1 MSVHIHQAVCPLDCP
16 DACSLKVT
24 VRDGKMI
31 SVTGDPNHPVTR
43 GAICNKVRHMPQRVH
58 HPQRVLTPLRR
69 TGAKGQGHFQPISW
83 DDAYDEIVHHF
94 HSVIEKYGAEA
105 ILPYSFYGNM
115 GELNA
120 EGMDRRFF
128 HRLGASRL
136 DRTICSVAGSA
147 GYKATMGDSIGTD
160 PEDTVNAKLMVVWGA
175 NLASTNMHQLLYANQ
190 ARKNGATIVH
200 IDVHRNRTG
209 QWADWFIPIRP
220 GTDGALALGLMH
232 VLFAENLVQRDF
244 LRLYT
249 TGFEELEHFV
259 QSAYPVAKV
268 AAITGVPEQDIVQLA
283 RMYGTTHPSLIRIGN
298 GLQHHDNGGMTVRT
312 ISCIPALTGAW
323 LHKGGGAI
331 KGNSGYARLNHSALE
346 RPDLMPHPLP
356 RTLSMNQLGDALLSS
371 ASPPVKALF
380 VYNSN
385 PAIVAPDILKVRSGL
400 QREDLFTV
408 VHDLFVTD
416 TARYA
421 DLVLPATSSFE
432 NRDLYTSYWH
442 LYLNLQE
449 PILPPQ
455 GEAKSNFTL
464 FKELAAHMGFA
475 DAAFQ
480 VTEEDMIR
488 EALLTN
494 NPYLQGITYEKLEE
508 QGWLKLQVPPFPE
521 ILKQGL
527 LTPSSKIELFSSTLQ
542 SIGLSPLPEYCPLPV
557 RNPSSESAEN
567 ALEGSVQSSD
577 VKSKQVESNVEESE
591 DGRFPLWFIS
601 SVNHHF
607 LNSTFGNVES
617 LQVPEQQPTL
627 TMHVDDATVRGIH
640 NHVNVRVWNQRGEIQ
655 LRAQVGN
662 DVLPGVVVTQGL
674 WWDDTSSGMQA
685 VNQLTS
691 QRLADMGGGA
701 TFFSTR
707 VEVAP
712 CP

>member
-1 MSVHIHQAVCPLDCP
+1 MMSLHIHRAVCPLDCP

-31 SVTGDPNHPVTR
+31 SVTGDPDHPVTR

-58 HPQRVLTPLRR
+58 HPHRVLTPLRR
-69 TGAKGQGHFQPISW
+69 TGAKGQGHFQSIPW
-83 DDAYDEIVHHF
+83 EDAYDEIVHHF
-94 HSVIEKYGAEA
+94 HSVIKKYGAEA

-115 GELNA
+115 GKLNA

-128 HRLGASRL
+128 HRLGAARL

-209 QWADWFIPIRP
+209 HWADWFIPIRP
-220 GTDGALALGLMH
+220 GTDGVLALGLMH

-244 LRLYT
+244 LRQYT

-268 AAITGVPEQDIVQLA
+268 AAITGVPEQDIVRLA
-283 RMYGTTHPSLIRIGN
+283 HLYGTTHPSLIRIGN

-312 ISCIPALTGAW
+312 ISWLPALTGAW
-323 LHKGGGAI
+323 LHKGGGAM
-331 KGNSGYARLNHSALE
+331 KGNGGYARLNHSALE
-346 RPDLMPHPLP
+346 RPDLLPHPLP
-356 RTLSMNQLGDALLSS
+356 RTFNMNQLGSALLSS
-371 ASPPVKALF
+371 TPPPVKALF

-385 PAIVAPDILKVRSGL
+385 PAISAPDVNKVRSGL

-408 VHDLFVTD
+408 VHDLFITD

-432 NRDLYTSYWH
+432 NRDLYSSYWH

-475 DAAFQ
+475 EDAFQ

-494 NPYLQGITYEKLEE
+494 NPYLQGITYEMLEE
-508 QGWLKLQVPPFPE
+508 RGWLKLQVPPFLE

-527 LTPSSKIELFSSTLQ
+527 LTPSGKIELFSSTLQ
-542 SIGLSPLPEYCPLPV
+542 S
-557 RNPSSESAEN
+557 
-567 ALEGSVQSSD
+567 SD
-577 VKSKQVESNVEESE
+577 AKSQQVKSNEAESE
-591 DGRFPLWFIS
+591 DESFPLWFVP

-617 LQVPEQQPTL
+617 LQVPEQQPAL

-640 NHVNVRVWNQRGEIQ
+640 NHDIVRVWNQRGEIQ
-655 LRAQVGN
+655 LLVQVGQ

-674 WWDDTSSGMQA
+674 WWDDKFSGMQA
-685 VNQLTS
+685 VNQLTP
-691 QRLADMGGGA
+691 QRLSDMGGGA
-701 TFFSTR
+701 AFFSTR

-712 CP
+712 CS